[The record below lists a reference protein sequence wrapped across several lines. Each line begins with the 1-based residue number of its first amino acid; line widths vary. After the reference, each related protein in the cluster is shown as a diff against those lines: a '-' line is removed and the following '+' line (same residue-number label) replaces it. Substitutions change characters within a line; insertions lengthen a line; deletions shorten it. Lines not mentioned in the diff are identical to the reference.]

1 MTPFGWAVFVPGAE
15 SYRAMELELKTVPFQ
30 LETVKAAGDGWEF
43 SGYASTY
50 GNVDEGG
57 DVVVRGAFAD
67 SLKARPKPKLL
78 WQHDM
83 REPIGVPAQLTS
95 DEHGLKGTWRLSKTA
110 RGSDAYELL
119 KDGAIDSLS
128 IGYIP
133 SQAEYRD
140 DGVRLLKSVD
150 LLEVSLV
157 SLPMN
162 EQALVT
168 TVKAA
173 FAHRPLEAILRQEAE
188 RARLVAEEVKALYLR
203 RGADKPPRLPN
214 DATREAEATYRA
226 EAKALW
232 DEVDVL
238 AATGAQARAAHGL
251 TLKLRLMRTR
261 SRLREQGILDRA
273 AV

>member
-1 MTPFGWAVFVPGAE
+1 MDFEEKA
-15 SYRAMELELKTVPFQ
+15 VPFQ
-30 LETVKAAGDGWEF
+30 LESVKAAGDGWEF

-50 GNVDEGG
+50 GNVDLGG
-57 DVVVRGAFAD
+57 DVVMRGAFAD
-67 SLKARPKPKLL
+67 SLKQRPKPKFL

-83 REPIGVPAQLTS
+83 HEPIGAVQSLTS
-95 DEHGLKGTWRLSKTA
+95 DANGLKGTWRISKTA
-110 RGSDAYELL
+110 RGADAYELL

-128 IGYIP
+128 IGYVP
-133 SQAEYRD
+133 TDVEFD
-140 DGVRLLKSVD
+140 DNGVRLLKAVD

-162 EQALVT
+162 EKALVT
-168 TVKAA
+168 SVKSA
-173 FAHRPLEAILRQEAE
+173 FARSPLDVILRQEAE

-214 DATREAEATYRA
+214 DDTREAERTYRT

-238 AATGAQARAAHGL
+238 ATTVQQAKAAHGL
-251 TLKLRLMRTR
+251 TLKLDLMRTR
-261 SRLREQGILDRA
+261 SRLREQGILPPRMA
-273 AV
+273 ARTNP